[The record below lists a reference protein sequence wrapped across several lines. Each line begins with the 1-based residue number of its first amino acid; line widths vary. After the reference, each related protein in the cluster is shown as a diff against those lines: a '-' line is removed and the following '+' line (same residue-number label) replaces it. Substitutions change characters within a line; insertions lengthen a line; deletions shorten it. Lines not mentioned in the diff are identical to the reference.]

1 MIASVL
7 LSLTLHRTA
16 ALLKEHSNF
25 GLADDQVT
33 IIKQEKVPA
42 LTDNEARFALDP
54 DNSYQVH
61 TSSHLFLVLVCMYNT
76 AVVLVVLCYTT
87 RLYFEKYYY
96 TVL

>member
-1 MIASVL
+1 MFLCYMFAI
-7 LSLTLHRTA
+7 HRTA

-54 DNSYQVH
+54 DDRYQV
-61 TSSHLFLVLVCMYNT
+61 
-76 AVVLVVLCYTT
+76 
-87 RLYFEKYYY
+87 
-96 TVL
+96 